1 MTVNTAVANAREALA
16 RCDWAAAYDL
26 LAGVAGETAD
36 AETLETLADAAW
48 WTSRL
53 EECIAVRERA
63 YALHEEAG
71 DRRAAA
77 SLALHLFENHSFR
90 ARPAAASGWLGR
102 ARRLLAEEPEC
113 RECGALLV
121 REAEAEHSAG
131 EVDRALETADR
142 ALQVAR
148 RLGDL
153 DLEAQALQ
161 AIGQLLIAAGRPTEG
176 LATFDEAMV
185 LATQGRLGPLET
197 GRLYCSLIGACEELS
212 DYQRAAEWTDFGSR
226 WSQDHPRTIFPGLCR
241 LHRATVLQLRG
252 EWTEAESEAK
262 RAYTELCDVNVVN
275 SGAAFY
281 EIGEIRRRLGDIEGG
296 EEAFRRADEL
306 GRQPQPGLALLRLAQ
321 GRVDA
326 AASSIA
332 RVVSEETWNRL
343 TRAKLL
349 PAQVEIAVAAGDLDR
364 ARAATEELEATAEEF
379 ESPGLRAAASLAR
392 GRLELAGAEPEGACA
407 TLRRALQQ
415 WQTLEVPYEVAS
427 TRVLLG
433 RACRDAGDEEAA
445 TSSLDAATVIF
456 ERLGAA
462 PDAER
467 ARELRTAAALLP
479 GGLTE
484 REAEVLRLVASGCT
498 NKEAA
503 AQLFLS
509 DKTIARHLSNIFA
522 KIGVSSRSA
531 ATAYAFEHGIVGA
544 AR

>member
-1 MTVNTAVANAREALA
+1 MDTAVEQAREALA

-26 LAGVAGETAD
+26 LAGATGEGAD
-36 AETLETLADAAW
+36 ADTLEALGDAAW
-48 WTSRL
+48 WTSRI
-53 EECIAVRERA
+53 EECIAARERA
-63 YALHEEAG
+63 YTLREEAG

-131 EVDRALETADR
+131 DVDRALETAER
-142 ALQVAR
+142 AVEIAR

-161 AIGQLLIAAGRPTEG
+161 ATGQLLIAAGRPTAG
-176 LATFDEAMV
+176 LAAFDEAMV

-197 GRLYCSLIGACEELS
+197 GRVYCSLIGACEELS
-212 DYQRAAEWTDFGSR
+212 DYRRAAEWTDFGSR
-226 WSQDHPRTIFPGLCR
+226 WSQDHPRTVFPGLCR

-252 EWTEAESEAK
+252 EWTEAEEEAR

-281 EIGEIRRRLGDIEGG
+281 EIGEIRRRLGDIEGA
-296 EEAFRRADEL
+296 EEAFQRADEL
-306 GRQPQPGLALLRLAQ
+306 GCQPQPGLALLRLAQ

-326 AASSIA
+326 AATSIA

-349 PAQVEIAVAAGDLDR
+349 PAQVEIAIAADDLDR

-392 GRLELAGAEPEGACA
+392 GRLELAGAEPQSACA
-407 TLRRALQQ
+407 ALRRALEQ
-415 WQTLEVPYEVAS
+415 WQNLDVPYEVAS
-427 TRVLLG
+427 ARVLLG
-433 RACRDAGDEEAA
+433 RACREAGDEEAA
-445 TSSLDAATVIF
+445 TSSLDAATAIF

-467 ARELRTAAALLP
+467 ARALRIGTPLLP

-484 REAEVLRLVASGCT
+484 REAEVLRLVAAGGT
-498 NKEAA
+498 NKDVA

-509 DKTIARHLSNIFA
+509 EKTVARHLSNIFA
-522 KIGVSSRSA
+522 KIGVSTRSA
-531 ATAYAFEHGIVGA
+531 ATAYAFEHGLVGA
-544 AR
+544 SR